1 MVVILLVYINFFFN
15 TSFFCS
21 LQNFYIKLHSKKG
34 SLVTRRTRHLVL
46 KYIILSLF
54 TPYYNWKE
62 GLCAV
67 TWCNTGIQK
76 KKEQKFDLQIQ
87 STINEQLC
95 EILCPSSLYYFI
107 SQIVS
112 RISFKKIG
120 A

>member
-1 MVVILLVYINFFFN
+1 MQ
-15 TSFFCS
+15 S
-21 LQNFYIKLHSKKG
+21 LG
-34 SLVTRRTRHLVL
+34 VTQEYR
-46 KYIILSLF
+46 K
-54 TPYYNWKE
+54 
-62 GLCAV
+62 
-67 TWCNTGIQK
+67 K

-120 A
+120 V

>member
-1 MVVILLVYINFFFN
+1 MQ
-15 TSFFCS
+15 S
-21 LQNFYIKLHSKKG
+21 LGVTQEYRKK
-34 SLVTRRTRHLVL
+34 R
-46 KYIILSLF
+46 
-54 TPYYNWKE
+54 NE
-62 GLCAV
+62 
-67 TWCNTGIQK
+67 
-76 KKEQKFDLQIQ
+76 KFDLQIQ